1 MPNQD
6 NTHREIQEL
15 LADYAGAL
23 RDGCIPT
30 FLKSLTREEAKRISE
45 SEDFWE
51 AAEIVRL
58 MNSAGFGDSLVTPDV
73 GLFISRV
80 DAAVASRLKKAGA
93 STRDRSHSSVSAAR
107 STVNGTANAKN
118 RVMEPSQQ

>member
-1 MPNQD
+1 MPNID

-23 RDGCIPT
+23 RDGCLPT
-30 FLKSLTREEAKRISE
+30 FLKSLTREEAKRLRE
-45 SEDFWE
+45 SEDFRE

-58 MNSAGFGDSLVTPDV
+58 MNSAGFGDNVVTPDV

-80 DAAVASRLKKAGA
+80 DAAIASRLKQTAGA
-93 STRDRSHSSVSAAR
+93 SARERSR
-107 STVNGTANAKN
+107 SPVA
-118 RVMEPSQQ
+118 Q

>member
-1 MPNQD
+1 MPNID

-23 RDGCIPT
+23 RDGCLPT
-30 FLKSLTREEAKRISE
+30 FLKSLTREEAKRLRE
-45 SEDFWE
+45 SEDFRE

-58 MNSAGFGDSLVTPDV
+58 MNSAGFGDHVMTPDV

-80 DAAVASRLKKAGA
+80 DAAIASRLKQNAGA
-93 STRDRSHSSVSAAR
+93 STRERSRATAPAGR
-107 STVNGTANAKN
+107 SPVA
-118 RVMEPSQQ
+118 Q

>member
-93 STRDRSHSSVSAAR
+93 STRERSRSSTPAAR

>member
-6 NTHREIQEL
+6 STHREIQEL

-23 RDGCIPT
+23 RDGCLPT
-30 FLKSLTREEAKRISE
+30 FLKSLTREEAKRLSE
-45 SEDFWE
+45 SEDFRE

-58 MNSAGFGDSLVTPDV
+58 MNSAGFGDNVITPDV

-80 DAAVASRLKKAGA
+80 DAAIASRLKQTAGA
-93 STRDRSHSSVSAAR
+93 ATRERSR
-107 STVNGTANAKN
+107 SPV
-118 RVMEPSQQ
+118 VQ

>member
-1 MPNQD
+1 MPNID

-23 RDGCIPT
+23 RDGSLPT
-30 FLKSLTREEAKRISE
+30 FLKSLTREEAKRLRE
-45 SEDFWE
+45 SEDFRE

-58 MNSAGFGDSLVTPDV
+58 MNSAGFGDHVVTPDV

-80 DAAVASRLKKAGA
+80 DAAIASRLKQTAGA
-93 STRDRSHSSVSAAR
+93 SARERSRATAPAGR
-107 STVNGTANAKN
+107 SPV
-118 RVMEPSQQ
+118 V

>member
-1 MPNQD
+1 MPWGITD

-23 RDGCIPT
+23 RDGGIPT
-30 FLKSLTREEAKRISE
+30 FLKSLTREEAKHISE
-45 SEDFWE
+45 SGDFWE

-58 MNSAGFGDSLVTPDV
+58 MNSAGFGDNVVTPDV

-80 DAAVASRLKKAGA
+80 DAGVASRLKKAGA
-93 STRDRSHSSVSAAR
+93 SAR
-107 STVNGTANAKN
+107 ERN
-118 RVMEPSQQ
+118 RTLGPGGPQPGQ

>member
-1 MPNQD
+1 MPNID

-23 RDGCIPT
+23 RDGCLPT
-30 FLKSLTREEAKRISE
+30 FLKSLTREEAKRLRE
-45 SEDFWE
+45 SEDFRE

-58 MNSAGFGDSLVTPDV
+58 MNSAGFGDHVMTPDV

-80 DAAVASRLKKAGA
+80 DAAIASRLKQNAGA
-93 STRDRSHSSVSAAR
+93 STRERSRATAPAGR
-107 STVNGTANAKN
+107 SPV
-118 RVMEPSQQ
+118 VQ

>member
-93 STRDRSHSSVSAAR
+93 STRERSRSPAPAAR
-107 STVNGTANAKN
+107 SAVNGTANAKN
-118 RVMEPSQQ
+118 RVWEPSQQ